1 MKLIALL
8 LAAVTL
14 ATGDLPKGSKL
25 LRGSCTT
32 PDGKYTYLVHMI
44 ARFWLPVTQVDRG

>member
-1 MKLIALL
+1 MGILGAV

-14 ATGDLPKGSKL
+14 ATGDMPKGSKL

-32 PDGKYTYLVHMI
+32 PDEETTKEIGEYVRSVMK
-44 ARFWLPVTQVDRG
+44 